1 MRTLLILSL
10 RSQHFLARNT
20 AAERNLK
27 RAKIG
32 TEIRGNLHKKRAF
45 LTLKMAQKAVIS
57 NPLASFVR
65 LSNGIYLRE
74 AASPTH
80 EVSSTDTKENTHPHR
95 YPSTILLFFWAG
107 AAPRVLVKYVAQYAE
122 LAPSSRIIFMLTSWS
137 DIFQHS
143 PRILQRRRL
152 IPAIKALLTPVNGS
166 SVVSMPPV
174 PHSNDNPVF
183 IHAFS
188 NGGLFT
194 LGHFLVT
201 YRQVTGGHHALPVSS
216 MILDSVPSNP
226 TISDSAKALSISM
239 PKNIILRTI
248 SMGIAYGFLLTFWI
262 LRKLSIGTDP
272 VEFARKAINN
282 STLITP
288 AGDLMIDDNWDKAEE
303 EKNDI
308 VNRKV
313 LRRCYIY
320 SDADDLIPVRDVDDH
335 IRQSALNDWIVIDKE
350 FFIGSPHV
358 GHMRADPVRYW
369 AIVKRYLD
377 LSFPLHEGEAGK
389 DIAVSVQGSVIEKR

>member
-1 MRTLLILSL
+1 M
-10 RSQHFLARNT
+10 
-20 AAERNLK
+20 
-27 RAKIG
+27 
-32 TEIRGNLHKKRAF
+32 
-45 LTLKMAQKAVIS
+45 
-57 NPLASFVR
+57 
-65 LSNGIYLRE
+65 
-74 AASPTH
+74 
-80 EVSSTDTKENTHPHR
+80 
-95 YPSTILLFFWAG
+95 
-107 AAPRVLVKYVAQYAE
+107 
-122 LAPSSRIIFMLTSWS
+122 
-137 DIFQHS
+137 
-143 PRILQRRRL
+143 
-152 IPAIKALLTPVNGS
+152 PAIKALLTPVNGG

-174 PHSNDNPVF
+174 PLSDDNPVF

-201 YRQVTGGHHALPVSS
+201 YCQVTGGRHALPVSS
-216 MILDSVPSNP
+216 MILDSVPSTP

-248 SMGIAYGFLLTFWI
+248 SMGIVYGFLLTFWI
-262 LRKLSIGTDP
+262 LRKLSIGSDP
-272 VEFARKAINN
+272 VEFGKKAINN

-303 EKNDI
+303 KKNGM

-320 SDADDLIPVRDVDDH
+320 SDADDLIPARDVDDH

-377 LSFPLHEGEAGK
+377 LSFPLHEDEGGK
-389 DIAVSVQGSVIEKR
+389 DIAVSV